1 MDVKDL
7 KERVLKA
14 NLLLPKYGL
23 VTFTWGNVSEYDR
36 ESGLVAIKPSGVE
49 YDSMTADD
57 IVILTLDGEKVEGE
71 LSPSSDTPTHL
82 EIYRNFDGVC
92 GVVHT
97 HSRYA
102 TSFAQACVGIPP
114 LGTTHG
120 DYFYGE
126 IPCTRDM
133 TDAEVNGDYELET
146 GKVIVEGCP
155 SYDKIPAVLVAN
167 HGPFAWGKDC
177 MEAVHNA
184 VVLEELSAMAWITK
198 TLRHD
203 TPNMPQRLLDKH
215 FFRKHGA
222 NAYYGQKK

>member
-1 MDVKDL
+1 MDVKEL

-36 ESGLVAIKPSGVE
+36 ETGLVAIKPSGVE

-57 IVILTLDGEKVEGE
+57 IVVLTLDGEKVEGE

-82 EIYRNFDGVC
+82 EIYRNFEGVS

-102 TSFAQACVGIPP
+102 TSFAQACKGIPP

-133 TDAEVNGDYELET
+133 TITEISGDYEHET
-146 GKVIVEGCP
+146 GRVIVECCR
-155 SYDKIPAVLVAN
+155 SYDKIPAALVAN
-167 HGPFAWGKDC
+167 HGPFAWGRDC

-184 VVLEELSAMAWITK
+184 VVLEELAAMAWITY
-198 TLRHD
+198 TLRPD
-203 TPNMPQRLLDKH
+203 VSAMPQRLLDKH

-222 NAYYGQKK
+222 NAYYGQKR